1 MDQFSKLKRLTDKLI
16 AKWNEYLLAEA
27 NQEAV
32 TDLIIDIKKTVEP
45 ETGCRRLPEPS
56 TEPDEQ
62 QGYLPI
68 DRL

>member
-32 TDLIIDIKKTVEP
+32 TDLIIDIKKTVEL
-45 ETGCRRLPEPS
+45 RNRL
-56 TEPDEQ
+56 
-62 QGYLPI
+62 
-68 DRL
+68 